1 MLSCQLGAALFL
13 EENAG
18 GWFELWL
25 ARFLRR
31 RLEARLPGG
40 VR

>member
-1 MLSCQLGAALFL
+1 MLSWQLDAALFL

-18 GWFELWL
+18 GWLERWL

-31 RLEARLPGG
+31 RLEARLPGW